1 MVTSVTSSTS
11 ATTYSSSGTSS
22 TTSLSDYDTFIQ
34 LLCAQLQYQ
43 DPLDPA
49 DATEFTSQLVQY
61 SNLEQQMSTNDKLD
75 EVINTLST
83 LSLANGTGYLGR
95 TVEAEGN
102 EISVQDDGTVD
113 AGWVYALDGDA
124 ASVTLSIADENGN
137 VVWTGAGETA
147 SGRHSLDWDGTD
159 ADGEPVNAGGYTL
172 TVTATDRSG
181 SRVDSSTYVSG
192 TVTGVSSL
200 GDAAAVELGDMAIAL
215 SAITRLA
222 T

>member
-11 ATTYSSSGTSS
+11 TSSATSSS
-22 TTSLSDYDTFIQ
+22 TTSTTALANYDTFIQ

-75 EVINTLST
+75 EVINSLST

-137 VVWTGAGETA
+137 VVWSGTGETA

-159 ADGEPVNAGGYTL
+159 SDGNPVDAGSYTL
-172 TVTATDRSG
+172 TVTATGSSG
-181 SRVDSSTYVSG
+181 SSVGSTTYVSG

-200 GDAAAVELGDMAIAL
+200 DDTAVVELGDMAIAL

-222 T
+222 A